1 MSYLTTLRSNIIAEL
16 KRHKDDLDGFLEDML
31 TPQEI
36 EALDERIKIMHALVA
51 GKTQRQ
57 IAEELELS
65 ITTVSRGSRIL
76 QYGRI
81 KEGWRQK

>member
-1 MSYLTTLRSNIIAEL
+1 MSYQATLRRNIITEL
-16 KRHKDDLDGFLEDML
+16 NHYKDNLDGFLEDIL

-51 GKTQRQ
+51 GKTQRE

-76 QYGRI
+76 QY
-81 KEGWRQK
+81 

>member
-1 MSYLTTLRSNIIAEL
+1 MSYQATLRKNIIAEL
-16 KRHKDDLDGFLEDML
+16 NHYKDNLDGFLEDMM

-36 EALDERIKIMHALVA
+36 EALDERIKVMHALVA
-51 GKTQRQ
+51 GKTQRE

-76 QYGRI
+76 QYGRLQ
-81 KEGWRQK
+81 GSWRK

>member
-1 MSYLTTLRSNIIAEL
+1 MSYQATLRKNIAAEIL
-16 KRHKDDLDGFLEDML
+16 RFKNDLDGFLEDIL

-36 EALDERIKIMHALVA
+36 EAIDERLKIMHGLTS
-51 GKTQRQ
+51 GKTQRE

-81 KEGWRQK
+81 KEGWRK

>member
-1 MSYLTTLRSNIIAEL
+1 MSYQATLRRNIITEL
-16 KRHKDDLDGFLEDML
+16 NHYKDNLDGFLEDIL

-51 GKTQRQ
+51 GKTQRE

-76 QYGRI
+76 QYWRI
-81 KEGWRQK
+81 KGWWRK

>member
-1 MSYLTTLRSNIIAEL
+1 MSYQATLRNNIIAEL
-16 KRHKDDLDGFLEDML
+16 KRHKDDLDGFLEDMM

-36 EALDERIKIMHALVA
+36 EVLDERIKIMHALAA
-51 GKTQRQ
+51 GKTQRE

-76 QYGRI
+76 QYGRL
-81 KEGWRQK
+81 KESWRQ

>member
-1 MSYLTTLRSNIIAEL
+1 MSYQATLRRNIIAEL
-16 KRHKDDLDGFLEDML
+16 KHYKDDIDGFLEDMM

-36 EALDERIKIMHALVA
+36 EALDERIKVMHALVA
-51 GKTQRQ
+51 GKTQRE

-81 KEGWRQK
+81 QGWWRK

>member
-1 MSYLTTLRSNIIAEL
+1 MSYQGTLRNNIIAEL
-16 KRHKDDLDGFLEDML
+16 KCHKDNLDGFLEDMM

-36 EALDERIKIMHALVA
+36 EALDERIKIMHALAA
-51 GKTQRQ
+51 GKTQRE

-81 KEGWRQK
+81 KE

>member
-1 MSYLTTLRSNIIAEL
+1 MSYQTTLRKNIIAEMQ
-16 KRHKDDLDGFLEDML
+16 RHKKNLDGFLEDIL
-31 TPQEI
+31 SPQEI
-36 EALDERIKIMHALVA
+36 ETLDERIKIMHALVA
-51 GKTQRQ
+51 GKTQRE

-81 KEGWRQK
+81 QGWWRK

>member
-1 MSYLTTLRSNIIAEL
+1 MPYQATLRKNIIAEI
-16 KRHKDDLDGFLEDML
+16 KRHSGDLDGFLEDIL
-31 TPQEI
+31 SPQEI
-36 EALDERIKIMHALVA
+36 ETIDERLKIMHALVA
-51 GKTQRQ
+51 GKTQRE

-81 KEGWRQK
+81 KEGWRK

>member
-1 MSYLTTLRSNIIAEL
+1 
-16 KRHKDDLDGFLEDML
+16 ML
-31 TPQEI
+31 SPQEI
-36 EALDERIKIMHALVA
+36 ETIDERIKIMHALVS
-51 GKTQRQ
+51 GKTQRE

-81 KEGWRQK
+81 KDGWRKKNK

>member
-1 MSYLTTLRSNIIAEL
+1 MSYQGTLRNNIIAEL
-16 KRHKDDLDGFLEDML
+16 KRHKDNLDGFLEDMM

-36 EALDERIKIMHALVA
+36 EALDERIKIMHALAA
-51 GKTQRQ
+51 GKTQRE
-57 IAEELELS
+57 IAEELEVS

-81 KEGWRQK
+81 KE

>member
-1 MSYLTTLRSNIIAEL
+1 MSYQGTLRNNIIAEL
-16 KRHKDDLDGFLEDML
+16 KRHKDNLDGFLEDMM

-36 EALDERIKIMHALVA
+36 EALDERIKIMHALAA
-51 GKTQRQ
+51 GKTQRE

-81 KEGWRQK
+81 KE

>member
-1 MSYLTTLRSNIIAEL
+1 MSYQATLRSNIISEL
-16 KRHKDDLDGFLEDML
+16 KRHKDDLDGFLEDMM

-36 EALDERIKIMHALVA
+36 EALDERIKIMHALAA
-51 GKTQRQ
+51 GKTQRE

-76 QYGRI
+76 QYGRL
-81 KEGWRQK
+81 KESWRQ

>member
-1 MSYLTTLRSNIIAEL
+1 MSYQGTLRNNIIAEL
-16 KRHKDDLDGFLEDML
+16 KRRKDNLDGFLEDMM

-36 EALDERIKIMHALVA
+36 EALDERIKIMHALAA
-51 GKTQRQ
+51 GKTQRE

-81 KEGWRQK
+81 KEGWRK

>member
-1 MSYLTTLRSNIIAEL
+1 MSYQATLRRNIIDEL
-16 KRHKDDLDGFLEDML
+16 KKHKDDLDGFLEDMM

-36 EALDERIKIMHALVA
+36 EALDERIKVMHALVA
-51 GKTQRQ
+51 GKTQRE

-76 QYGRI
+76 QY
-81 KEGWRQK
+81 

>member
-1 MSYLTTLRSNIIAEL
+1 MSYQANLRRNIIDEL
-16 KRHKDDLDGFLEDML
+16 KKHKDDLDGFLEDMM

-36 EALDERIKIMHALVA
+36 EALDERIKVMHALVA
-51 GKTQRQ
+51 GKTQRE

-76 QYGRI
+76 QYWRI
-81 KEGWRQK
+81 KGWWRK

>member
-1 MSYLTTLRSNIIAEL
+1 MSFQATLRRNIITEL
-16 KRHKDDLDGFLEDML
+16 NHYKDNLDGFLEDIL

-36 EALDERIKIMHALVA
+36 EAIDERIKLMHALVSN
-51 GKTQRQ
+51 KTQRN
-57 IAEELELS
+57 IAEELQVS

-81 KEGWRQK
+81 KG

>member
-1 MSYLTTLRSNIIAEL
+1 MSYQATLRKNIIAEIQ
-16 KRHKDDLDGFLEDML
+16 RHSGDLDGFLEDMM

-36 EALDERIKIMHALVA
+36 EALDERIKVMHALVA
-51 GKTQRQ
+51 GKTQRE

-76 QYGRI
+76 QYGRLQ
-81 KEGWRQK
+81 GSWRK

>member
-1 MSYLTTLRSNIIAEL
+1 MPYQATLRKNIIAAI
-16 KRHKDDLDGFLEDML
+16 KRHSGDLDGFLEDIL
-31 TPQEI
+31 SPQEI
-36 EALDERIKIMHALVA
+36 ETIDERLKIMHALVA
-51 GKTQRQ
+51 GKTQRE

-81 KEGWRQK
+81 KEGWRK

>member
-1 MSYLTTLRSNIIAEL
+1 MSYQANLRRNIIDEL
-16 KRHKDDLDGFLEDML
+16 KKHKDDLDGFLEDMM

-36 EALDERIKIMHALVA
+36 EALDERIKVMHALVA
-51 GKTQRQ
+51 GKTQRE

-76 QYGRI
+76 QY
-81 KEGWRQK
+81 

>member
-1 MSYLTTLRSNIIAEL
+1 MSYQTTLRKNIIAEI
-16 KRHKDDLDGFLEDML
+16 KRHNADLDGFMEDIL
-31 TPQEI
+31 SPQEI
-36 EALDERIKIMHALVA
+36 ETIDERIKIMHALVA
-51 GKTQRQ
+51 GKTQRA

-81 KEGWRQK
+81 KGWWRK